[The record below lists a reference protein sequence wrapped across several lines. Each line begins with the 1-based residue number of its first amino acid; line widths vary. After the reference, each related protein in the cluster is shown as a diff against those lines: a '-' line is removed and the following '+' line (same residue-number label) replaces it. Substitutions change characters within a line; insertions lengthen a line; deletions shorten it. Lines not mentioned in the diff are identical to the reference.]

1 MIRKK
6 IQSSYYRWNSTRR
19 NSHSLVDLQP
29 IITRQSY
36 VSTQTKKDF
45 SVPLT
50 ISDVHLRHEQLPFAY
65 FFNKVFSIEELEASL
80 YETLQHFSPAGGTVV
95 SNYQTIM
102 CTTNDTV
109 PLTFAEFE
117 KEMTIEKWL
126 TNANSSRDHYHSS
139 ENGKHPML
147 NQLFQPIF
155 ENDDMT
161 PIDDNLMTIQVTHFA
176 NDSGTSIGIN
186 TRLVIQIFIHT
197 CINIYLISTINDLH
211 NGL

>member
-1 MIRKK
+1 MIRKR
-6 IQSSYYRWNSTRR
+6 IQSSYFRWNSTRR
-19 NSHSLVDLQP
+19 NNHSLLDLQP
-29 IITRQSY
+29 IITRQCY

-45 SVPLT
+45 SIPLS

-65 FFNKVFSIEELEASL
+65 FFDKVFSIEELEASL
-80 YETLQHFSPAGGTVV
+80 YETLQHFSPAGGTV
-95 SNYQTIM
+95 SNYQTIR
-102 CTTNDTV
+102 CTTDDTV

-126 TNANSSRDHYHSS
+126 DTKTSRDHQHSS

-147 NQLFQPIF
+147 NQLFQPLF
-155 ENDDMT
+155 ENDDTT

-186 TRLVIQIFIHT
+186 TRLVIHPFIYIHDFQICT
-197 CINIYLISTINDLH
+197 T
-211 NGL
+211 GL